1 MNAAKREVQ
10 EEIGVVPI
18 LQGRDIIVIRLHET
32 LVDRAHLGLG
42 MIMDSWE
49 GKIQPSKEVPAWEW
63 KTPEELET
71 MQLETWSRYMLE
83 TRFLS

>member
-1 MNAAKREVQ
+1 MQ

-49 GKIQPSKEVPAWEW
+49 GEIQPSKEVP
-63 KTPEELET
+63 
-71 MQLETWSRYMLE
+71 TW
-83 TRFLS
+83 